1 MSSLSLPPDHRG
13 QGARF
18 IDATFKTK
26 ALPPPASTT
35 FADQT
40 TIITG
45 SNTGLGLRC
54 AEIMLDLH
62 LTHLIMAVR
71 SIAKGEKA
79 AAALREAH
87 PDAKIE
93 VWELDM
99 LSYDSV
105 RNFAKRCESLPR
117 LDIALLNAG
126 YWEMDSWK
134 VEPSTGHETTL
145 QVNYL
150 STALLAFLLLPV
162 LKRFSRKGR
171 PSRLSIVSSGLALAS
186 QFTNRDAVPLILS
199 FDQLEPFSITAGSER
214 YSTTKTMEC
223 MFVWKLSQFVNA
235 DEVIVN
241 AVDPGFTKGT
251 ALHRDAKGVVI
262 KGLSAI
268 ANTFFARSPTQ
279 GAWCYIDG
287 IAVKAKD
294 SHGSFVMNWQ
304 ISCFHSMMYTPEGKQ
319 TTERLWDETLE
330 ELDFAGV
337 RNIAD
342 SLRS

>member
-1 MSSLSLPPDHRG
+1 MTSISLPPDHRG

-18 IDATFKTK
+18 IDATFKTT
-26 ALPPPASTT
+26 ARRPPASTS
-35 FADQT
+35 FAGQT

-45 SNTGLGLRC
+45 SNTGLGLKC

-71 SIAKGEKA
+71 SVAKGEKA
-79 AAALREAH
+79 ASLLRKAH
-87 PDAKIE
+87 PDADIE
-93 VWELDM
+93 VWELDL
-99 LSYDSV
+99 LSYDSI
-105 RNFAKRCESLPR
+105 RSFAKRCESLQR
-117 LDIALLNAG
+117 LNIALLNAG

-134 VEPSTGHETTL
+134 IEPSTGHEVTV

-162 LKRFSRKGR
+162 LKRSSRPGH
-171 PSRLSIVSSGLALAS
+171 PGRLSIVSSGLALAS
-186 QFTNRDAVPLILS
+186 RFSNHDAVPLIPS
-199 FDQLEPFSITAGSER
+199 FDKLGPFSVMAGQER

-223 MFVWKLSQFVNA
+223 MFVYKLSQLVAA

-251 ALHRDAKGVVI
+251 ALHRDVKGVLMKTVMA
-262 KGLSAI
+262 L
-268 ANTFFARSPTQ
+268 ANTAARTPTQ

-287 IAVKAKD
+287 IAVKGKE

-304 ISCFHSMMYTPEGKQ
+304 ISCFHSLMYTPEGKQ
-319 TTERLWDETLE
+319 ATERLWEETLQ
-330 ELDFAGV
+330 ELDFADV
-337 RNIAD
+337 RSIAD
-342 SLRS
+342 SLRK

>member
-1 MSSLSLPPDHRG
+1 MTSMSLPPDHRG

-18 IDATFKTK
+18 IDAAFKTK
-26 ALPPPASTT
+26 PQCPPASISFTG
-35 FADQT
+35 QT

-54 AEIMLDLH
+54 AEIMLDHH

-71 SIAKGEKA
+71 SLAKGEKA
-79 AAALREAH
+79 ASLLRKAH
-87 PDAKIE
+87 PGVDIG
-93 VWELDM
+93 VWALDM
-99 LSYDSV
+99 LNYDSV
-105 RNFAKRCESLPR
+105 RSFARRCESLPR

-134 VEPSTGHETTL
+134 IEPSTGHETTV

-162 LKRFSRKGR
+162 LKKSSRAGH
-171 PSRLSIVSSGLALAS
+171 PGRLSIVSSGLALGS
-186 QFTNRDAVPLILS
+186 QFSNRDAVPLIPS
-199 FDQLEPFSITAGSER
+199 FDKPGPFSVSAGQER

-223 MFVWKLSQFVNA
+223 MFVYKLSQLVAA

-251 ALHRDAKGVVI
+251 ALHRDS
-262 KGLSAI
+262 KGLVMKTVMAL
-268 ANTFFARSPTQ
+268 ANTAARTPTQ

-287 IAVKAKD
+287 VAVKGKE
-294 SHGSFVMNWQ
+294 SHGSFVMNWH
-304 ISCFHSMMYTPEGKQ
+304 IS
-319 TTERLWDETLE
+319 W
-330 ELDFAGV
+330 
-337 RNIAD
+337 
-342 SLRS
+342 

>member
-1 MSSLSLPPDHRG
+1 MASISLPPDHRG

-18 IDATFKTK
+18 IDATFRTK

-62 LTHLIMAVR
+62 LSHLVMAVR
-71 SIAKGEKA
+71 SVAKGEKA
-79 AAALREAH
+79 AVVLRKAH

-99 LSYDSV
+99 LKYDSV
-105 RNFAKRCESLPR
+105 RSFAKRCEALPR

-134 VEPSTGHETTL
+134 IEPSTGHETTV

-150 STALLAFLLLPV
+150 STALLAFLLLPT
-162 LKRFSRKGR
+162 LKKSSRASR

-186 QFTNRDAVPLILS
+186 QFTNRDAVPLIPS
-199 FDQLEPFSITAGSER
+199 FDQLGPFTIMAGSER
-214 YSTTKTMEC
+214 YATTKTMEC
-223 MFVWKLSQFVNA
+223 MFVYKLSQLVNA

-262 KGLSAI
+262 KVVSAI
-268 ANTFFARSPTQ
+268 ANTAARSPTQ

-287 IAVKAKD
+287 IAVKGKD

-319 TTERLWDETLE
+319 TTERLWEETL
-330 ELDFAGV
+330 AGV
-337 RNIAD
+337 RSIAG

>member
-1 MSSLSLPPDHRG
+1 MASISLPPDHGG

-18 IDATFKTK
+18 IDATFRTK

-62 LTHLIMAVR
+62 LSHLVMAVR
-71 SIAKGEKA
+71 SVAKGEKA
-79 AAALREAH
+79 A
-87 PDAKIE
+87 
-93 VWELDM
+93 V
-99 LSYDSV
+99 YDSV
-105 RNFAKRCESLPR
+105 RSFAKRCEALPR

-134 VEPSTGHETTL
+134 IEPSTGHETTV

-150 STALLAFLLLPV
+150 STALLAFLLLPT
-162 LKRFSRKGR
+162 LKKSSRASR

-186 QFTNRDAVPLILS
+186 QFTNRDAVPLIPS
-199 FDQLEPFSITAGSER
+199 FDQLGPFTIMAGSER
-214 YSTTKTMEC
+214 YATTKTMEC
-223 MFVWKLSQFVNA
+223 MFVYKLSQLVNA

-262 KGLSAI
+262 KVVSAI
-268 ANTFFARSPTQ
+268 ANTAARSPTL

-287 IAVKAKD
+287 IAVKGKD

-319 TTERLWDETLE
+319 TTERLWEETL
-330 ELDFAGV
+330 AGV
-337 RNIAD
+337 RNIAG